1 VKRPNLILKISLIL
15 NALVA
20 LPLVAQDLVINE
32 FMASNVGS
40 YPEMYDF
47 GDYNDWIELYNNTPV
62 PINLE
67 NYFLSDDEQ
76 APLKWKFPANAT
88 LATHAYLLIWA
99 DGYNEVPGSPYVR
112 DTWPWESYTTQ
123 HYHTNFKLSQS
134 GEDLVLSRAD
144 IGESLVLVAAES
156 PWKYLD
162 DGSDQGSAWTDPDFD
177 DISWN
182 SGLAELGYGDGDE
195 TTVIGFGSD
204 GSNKY
209 TTSYFRKAFT
219 LDFPENVQSLS
230 LALKRDDGAVV
241 YLNGTEVLRSNMPE
255 GDIGYVTPASS
266 AVASGDES
274 TFFNYTLDA
283 TELRAGENLIAVEI
297 HQVSGTSSDVSFD
310 LELLGVNYQNTELV
324 DMISYTEQLTDVSF
338 GRRPEDNS
346 WAFFGEPTPESGN
359 STPAASSFEI
369 STPVSASLE
378 SGFYSGSQSLQ
389 LSTSSPSAEIR
400 FTLDGNRPSSSSDLY
415 TGPITLNT
423 TSVVKARSFESGSLP
438 GPIIVASYFIDEQS
452 FLPTISL
459 IAEPPTLW
467 DSNIGIYENEYK
479 QREIP
484 VSIDYFTPDEEPGFS
499 VSAGARLGGMNIW
512 TKPQKPFTIYMRN
525 RFGDD
530 LINYQLFP
538 SKTITDF
545 SRIVFRNGGDDWEE
559 TLIRDPMTESLV
571 NGVMECQY
579 MAYQPSALFLNG
591 TYWGI
596 YNIREKFDTR
606 YFFENYGADPSNIDH
621 LEYAA
626 TPPGTRL
633 QVIEGDLDNYN
644 SLISFIQSNDLNQPE
659 LYAELEALMNIDG
672 FIDHVAMTLYCAN
685 TSWGHNREWWR
696 PRTEGGK
703 WQWLIVDL
711 DRGFNPVNLNNNLLD
726 NLLSDYLLFQYLMEG
741 QIFRDRFLQR
751 TAAHLNS
758 TFRYARVSNI
768 VDSLNTGIAAEMP
781 RHIDRWGGSGSVSSM
796 SYWEGQLEDIKSF
809 AQSRP
814 GILFNQFDSELGL
827 NGTIQLSVAAEPPGA
842 GNFFINS
849 VPLKNPAESGSYFKD
864 APLVLQAIPAPGY
877 HFVGWT
883 NLSNS
888 ASLLYECQV
897 DTSFIAMFQ
906 LSEELILPQII
917 TENTLLTAVQPY
929 IVVEDLRVEP
939 GVTLT
944 VSEGVEIRM
953 HDGSNII
960 VEGQLIING
969 SLTSP
974 VNIIANAAAGASR
987 WGGIS
992 FSSESDTS
1000 KIIHANIRGASRG
1013 INPLIHR
1020 GAISAKDSHLQ
1031 LDHVDLR
1038 DIEFPIYIEG
1048 GSSSISNCTIRSDQ
1062 ICDFI
1067 NVKRGVTR
1075 IDNCTFYGA
1084 DAPDTDAI
1092 DLDGVTD
1099 GIVSNNRIYNFAG
1112 YNSDGIDIGEAT
1124 QGVLLTSNLIY
1135 HSSDKGISV
1144 GQDSYVIIDRNVI
1157 VGCVLGVAIKDNS
1170 SALIS
1175 NNTFYNNHNSVFCFE
1190 KNEGAGGGTAEV
1202 VNSIMAGSLV
1212 ASIYADQFSSI
1223 SVRYSLS
1230 STDLI
1235 PGNGNLYLN
1244 PLFVDQSVYNL
1255 ELNIN
1260 SPAIDAGDPGWP
1272 LDEDGTLADIGAHYS
1287 YDIADYPFEIPDQ
1300 FLAQLTINELLAINN
1315 ATNADEAGQYEDW
1328 VEIYNPTDQSLN
1340 LAGMYLTD
1348 NPDNLTKWSFPL
1360 GVADLEPGGHLLVWC
1375 DDDVNQGIL
1384 HAAFKLSAG
1393 GEFLAL
1399 VKHDGLAI
1407 IDSIS
1412 FGPQTPDIAYGR
1424 SPDGTTQWIALEPT
1438 PGASNGSSSLTS
1450 ATEIPMELLLHQ
1462 NYPNPFN
1469 PITTIR
1475 YDLPE
1480 FTHVQISVF
1489 DLRGRRVRS
1498 LVNAEQ
1504 SPGYKS
1510 VQWDSANDHGAPV
1523 AAGIYFYTL
1532 QTDASRQTKKIV
1544 LLK

>member
-1 VKRPNLILKISLIL
+1 MRRRNIILQAIPIL
-15 NALVA
+15 LLFGM
-20 LPLVAQDLVINE
+20 LPLQAQDIVINE
-32 FMASNVGS
+32 FLASNVRDF
-40 YPEMYDF
+40 PEMYDF
-47 GDYNDWIELYNNTPV
+47 GDYNDWIEVHNPTASSV
-62 PINLE
+62 NLDT
-67 NYFLSDDEQ
+67 YFLSDDEQ
-76 APLKWKFPANAT
+76 TPLKWKFPVNTTLEANG
-88 LATHAYLLIWA
+88 YLLIWA
-99 DGYNEVPGSPYVR
+99 DGFNEGPGSPYVR
-112 DTWPWESYTTQ
+112 DTWPWESYNTQ
-123 HYHTNFKLSQS
+123 HYHTNFKLSQG
-134 GEDLVLSRAD
+134 GEQLVLSRAD
-144 IGESLVLVAAES
+144 IGESLVLVATES
-156 PWKYLD
+156 LWKYLD
-162 DGSDQGSAWTDPDFD
+162 DGSNQGSGWSDLDFID
-177 DISWN
+177 NSWN
-182 SGLAELGYGDGDE
+182 SGDAELGYGDGDE
-195 TTVIGFGSD
+195 ATQLGYGPD

-209 TTSYFRKAFT
+209 ITSYFRKIFT
-219 LDFPENVQSLS
+219 LDFPEDIQSLN
-230 LALKRDDGAVV
+230 LRLKRDDGAVV
-241 YLNGTEVLRSNMPE
+241 YLNGIEQLRSNMPA
-255 GDIGYVTPASS
+255 GDILYNTLASS
-266 AVASGDES
+266 AVASNDES
-274 TFFNYTLDA
+274 AFFSFSLEPNDLINGD
-283 TELRAGENLIAVEI
+283 NLIAVEI
-297 HQVSGTSSDVSFD
+297 HQVSGNSSDVSFD
-310 LELLGVNYQNTELV
+310 LELLGVNYQNAEIV
-324 DMISYTEQLTDVSF
+324 EMINYAEQLTDVSS
-338 GRRPEDNS
+338 GKRSEDNS
-346 WAFFGEPTPESGN
+346 WAFFGEPTPGYPN
-359 STPAASSFEI
+359 TTPASNDFET
-369 STPVSASLE
+369 STAVNASLE
-378 SGFYSGSQSLQ
+378 SGFYSGSQSLI
-389 LSTSSPSAEIR
+389 LTTSSATAEIR
-400 FTLDGNRPSSSSDLY
+400 YTLDGYRPSSSSLLCV
-415 TGPITLNT
+415 GPIAINA
-423 TSVVKARSFESGSLP
+423 TSVVKARSFEAGLLP
-438 GPIIVASYFIDEQS
+438 GPIVAASYLIDEQS
-452 FLPTISL
+452 YLPTISL
-459 IAEPPTLW
+459 IAEPATLW
-467 DSNIGIYENEYK
+467 DPHIGIYENEYK

-484 VSIDYFTPDEEPGFS
+484 VNIDYFTSDEEPGFS

-525 RFGDD
+525 RFGND

-538 SKTITDF
+538 AKTITDF

-571 NGVMECQY
+571 KGSMDCQY
-579 MAYQPSALFLNG
+579 MSYQPSALFLNG

-596 YNIREKFDTR
+596 HNIREKFDTR

-659 LYAELEALMNIDG
+659 LYAQLEALMNIDG

-768 VDSLNTGIAAEMP
+768 VDSLSASIAAEMP
-781 RHIDRWGGSGSVSSM
+781 RHIARWGGSGSVSSM
-796 SYWEGQLEDIKSF
+796 GYWEGQLEDIKSF

-814 GILFNQFDSELGL
+814 GILFNQFNSELGL
-827 NGTIQLSVAAEPPGA
+827 SGTIQLSVAAEPPGA
-842 GNFFINS
+842 GNFFINN
-849 VPLKNPAESGSYFKD
+849 VPLKNPAESGSYFKN

-888 ASLLYECQV
+888 ASLLYDCQL

-906 LSEELILPQII
+906 LSEEQILPQII
-917 TENTLLTAVQPY
+917 TENSLLTAVQPY

-969 SLTSP
+969 SSTSP
-974 VNIIANAAAGASR
+974 VNIIANASAGASR

-1020 GAISAKDSHLQ
+1020 GAISAKDSYLQ

-1038 DIEFPIYIEG
+1038 DVEFPIYIEG
-1048 GSSSISNCTIRSDQ
+1048 GSSSISFCTIRSDQ

-1075 IDNCTFYGA
+1075 IDNCTFFGA

-1099 GIVSNNRIYNFAG
+1099 GIVSNNRIYNFSG

-1144 GQDSYVIIDRNVI
+1144 GQDSYVIIDHNVI
-1157 VGCVLGVAIKDNS
+1157 VGCVHGVAIKDNS

-1175 NNTFYNNHNSVFCFE
+1175 NNTFYNNHNSVSCFE
-1190 KNEGAGGGTAEV
+1190 KNEGVGGGTAEV

-1212 ASIYADQFSSI
+1212 ASVYADQFSSI

-1235 PGNGNLYLN
+1235 PGNGNLFLN

-1260 SPAIDAGDPGWP
+1260 SPALDAGDPDWP
-1272 LDEDGTLADIGAHYS
+1272 LDEDGSIADIGADYS
-1287 YDIADYPFEIPDQ
+1287 YAIADYPFDIPDQ

-1315 ATNADEAGQYEDW
+1315 ATNTDEAGQYEDW

-1348 NPDNLTKWSFPL
+1348 NLDNLTKWSFPL
-1360 GVADLEPGGHLLVWC
+1360 EVPDLEPGGHLLVWC

-1384 HAAFKLSAG
+1384 HAAFKLNAG

-1399 VKHDGLAI
+1399 VKNNGLAI

-1424 SPDGTTQWIALEPT
+1424 SPDGTSQWIALEPT

-1450 ATEIPMELLLHQ
+1450 ATKIPMELLLHQ

-1480 FTHVQISVF
+1480 FTQVQISVF

-1523 AAGIYFYTL
+1523 AAGIYFYTI
-1532 QTDASRQTKKIV
+1532 QTDANRQTKKIV